1 MNVHPPKNGIYRYWS
16 IAISRK
22 CMKVYH
28 VDQHHST
35 HFNPQ
40 DDKLQVAVRGPRLR
54 NFSAGSLQL
63 RSACGQRLDL
73 GSHGI
78 PNDIFPIDIDWLYM
92 IIYDYIYIYSIIS
105 KHIQT
110 LGMDDW
116 VRIRWL
122 LGDPISLLSRW
133 TLFHHGDGG
142 VECEE
147 HRGIRS
153 SWCQTGSW
161 GWSTTGPAWGGG
173 DVMPWDVDDIWG
185 FRATHTNTQY
195 QRTAPVHVK
204 GKSQPGDGHILDQ
217 LVVIICHH

>member
-1 MNVHPPKNGIYRYWS
+1 MLINIIQPISTPKMTSCRLLYEVHGYEIFQLGLFNSDPHAGNAWTSVPMVFPM
-16 IAISRK
+16 ISSRLI
-22 CMKVYH
+22 
-28 VDQHHST
+28 ST
-35 HFNPQ
+35 
-40 DDKLQVAVRGPRLR
+40 DY
-54 NFSAGSLQL
+54 
-63 RSACGQRLDL
+63 
-73 GSHGI
+73 I
-78 PNDIFPIDIDWLYM
+78 WLYM
-92 IIYDYIYIYSIIS
+92 ITYIYNIYIIS
-105 KHIQT
+105 EHIQT

-161 GWSTTGPAWGGG
+161 GCSTTGPAWGGG